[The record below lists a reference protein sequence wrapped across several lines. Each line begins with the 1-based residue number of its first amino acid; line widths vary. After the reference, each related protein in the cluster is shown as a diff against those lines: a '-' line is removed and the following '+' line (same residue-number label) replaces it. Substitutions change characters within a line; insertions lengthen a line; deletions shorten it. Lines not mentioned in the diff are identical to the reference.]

1 MAPKWQMLLMV
12 GLASVLAITAC
23 TSGTGGSD
31 QATTTTDGATTTTVV
46 ADPGTTTTQ
55 PEQDMKLVVWADEA
69 RAPVVQAAAEGFEAA
84 FGTAIEVEIMPFREI
99 RGAVMSAVPAGQG
112 PDLFIDSNEG
122 TGVLAEAGIIA
133 PLALEGRKVEFFPVA
148 MDAFTY
154 GGDVYGLPFVME
166 AVALFYNKDF
176 VQEPPAD
183 FAALRTTCDALGF
196 PTGTGLPCLA
206 IPSGEPLHQFPFIAG
221 FGGYVFGFENGVYD
235 VADIGLDS
243 SGAVEGATFL
253 ESLYREG
260 YADDGVDYSV
270 MADLFNQGAVP
281 FMWTGPWQAEAVDDA
296 GVSYG
301 VATLPLMDGN
311 APRPFVG
318 SQGFFLNGLTE
329 KSELAMSFLLDY
341 IATTETMVQLS
352 RVTNR
357 PPALRS
363 ALDEVSGDPNVAAFA
378 DSGIGGIP
386 LPNIPEMES
395 VWDPLI
401 TALAMIGAGTD
412 DPAAVM
418 GQAADRVRSA
428 LGAG

>member
-1 MAPKWQMLLMV
+1 
-12 GLASVLAITAC
+12 
-23 TSGTGGSD
+23 
-31 QATTTTDGATTTTVV
+31 
-46 ADPGTTTTQ
+46 
-55 PEQDMKLVVWADEA
+55 
-69 RAPVVQAAAEGFEAA
+69 
-84 FGTAIEVEIMPFREI
+84 
-99 RGAVMSAVPAGQG
+99 
-112 PDLFIDSNEG
+112 
-122 TGVLAEAGIIA
+122 
-133 PLALEGRKVEFFPVA
+133 
-148 MDAFTY
+148 
-154 GGDVYGLPFVME
+154 
-166 AVALFYNKDF
+166 
-176 VQEPPAD
+176 
-183 FAALRTTCDALGF
+183 
-196 PTGTGLPCLA
+196 
-206 IPSGEPLHQFPFIAG
+206 
-221 FGGYVFGFENGVYD
+221 
-235 VADIGLDS
+235 
-243 SGAVEGATFL
+243 
-253 ESLYREG
+253 
-260 YADDGVDYSV
+260 
-270 MADLFNQGAVP
+270 
-281 FMWTGPWQAEAVDDA
+281 
-296 GVSYG
+296 
-301 VATLPLMDGN
+301 MDGN

-412 DPAAVM
+412 NPAAVM